1 MFPDSIIE
9 LLYRIPALLLAIT
22 FHEYAHGRMA
32 YHFGDPTAKSLG
44 RLSLN
49 PIRHL
54 DPIGTIA
61 LLIFGFGWAKPVPI
75 NPYNFRDYRSGM
87 LWVSFA
93 GPLANFILAL
103 VALFLLYIPA
113 MAGFLWTPYLQFMRT
128 LAVFNVLLG
137 VFNLIPIPPLDGS
150 KILTSLAPDNIAS
163 FFRRIEPYAPVILM
177 VLIFS
182 GAIGQII
189 VPLFQYM
196 YNAMETFVLFVL
208 GLT

>member
-1 MFPDSIIE
+1 MFPDSIME
-9 LLYRIPALLLAIT
+9 LIYRIPALLLAIT

-32 YHFGDPTAKSLG
+32 YHFGDPTAKRMG

-103 VALFLLYIPA
+103 AALFLLYIPA

-163 FFRRIEPYAPVILM
+163 FFRQIEPYAPIILM

-182 GAIGQII
+182 GAIGRII

>member
-1 MFPDSIIE
+1 M
-9 LLYRIPALLLAIT
+9 AIT
-22 FHEYAHGRMA
+22 IHEYAHGRMA
-32 YHFGDPTAKSLG
+32 YYFGDATAKRMG

-49 PIRHL
+49 PIHHL

-61 LLIFGFGWAKPVPI
+61 LLLFGFGWAKPVPI

-87 LWVSFA
+87 IWVSFA

-103 VALFLLYIPA
+103 VSLFLLYIPVK
-113 MAGFLWTPYLQFMRT
+113 AGFISMPYIKFMET

-137 VFNLIPIPPLDGS
+137 VFNLIPVPPLDGS
-150 KILTSLAPDNIAS
+150 KILASLAPDNIAS
-163 FFRRIEPYAPVILM
+163 LFRQIEPYAPIILM

-182 GAIGQII
+182 GAIGRII

-196 YNAMETFVLFVL
+196 YNAMETLVLLVL
-208 GLT
+208 GLP